1 MNRKIILPGFV
12 ILFASIFASKYPDT
26 LETLAINYGFANKAK
41 ETLSLFS
48 GYSFPFIKNSSL
60 STLCAGLTGLLIIY
74 ILFQTTK
81 KITTYFIK

>member
-1 MNRKIILPGFV
+1 MNRKIILPVLV

-26 LETLAINYGFANKAK
+26 LEALAINYGFANKTK
-41 ETLSLFS
+41 ETLSLFA
-48 GYSFPFIKNSSL
+48 GYSFPFIKNTFL

-74 ILFQTTK
+74 LLFQTTK